1 LSESPIPLRVPEFV
15 SVTYLFTIS
24 PGTMLAIL
32 VPNPFPEFARSN
44 FIVPAL
50 MFWAVVLKAVALRD
64 AMTL

>member
-1 LSESPIPLRVPEFV
+1 
-15 SVTYLFTIS
+15 
-24 PGTMLAIL
+24 MLAIL